1 MRIAVASFSHETCT
15 LCPRPTTVENFERG
29 GVYFGEEVL
38 DNVRGVPTYMN
49 GFIKAAE
56 EESDVELVGVLSAAK
71 SWGGSSGSWLTR
83 ECFDKYSLGIEEGL
97 RKAGKLDGVLLALH
111 GGMAATGVPRP
122 EAEIVRR
129 ARRAVGDIPIFV
141 TFDMHG
147 NEDQE
152 IVDAADGV
160 FSIKTFPHIDSEE
173 TGVAAAKCLFETVRG
188 DFKPTM
194 ALRKP
199 GVISP
204 GVFQHTGSH
213 PMEDIIARA
222 EEWEAK
228 EPDARWVSSMPGFPY
243 ADVPDAGFT
252 VIALTD
258 DDQEL
263 AERIVDDIADL
274 VWSLRVP
281 LASRKLPLPKEGVEK
296 VMGLVAEGKT
306 PVIIADHSD
315 RTGDGT
321 HVLEQLLKQGAK
333 NFGISTIK
341 DPKAV
346 LEVMDEAEVGDTVT
360 VKVGGYEN
368 LSGNPV
374 ELTGRVEFLGDGDYI
389 KSGPM
394 GKGRKTLLGPTA
406 VLDLGDNNHVVIS
419 STLHQVT
426 DRAGFTAFGI
436 DFDSLEIMSLKS
448 RVHFRAFYETVAG
461 SIVEIDSPGLGVA
474 DLTTIDYENVPKDI
488 YPFVEERPS

>member
-15 LCPRPTTVENFERG
+15 LCPRPTTVEDFERG
-29 GVYFGEEVL
+29 GVYYGDKVL
-38 DNVRGVPTYMN
+38 DRVRGIPTYMN

-71 SWGGSSGSWLTR
+71 SWGGSSGSWLTQ

-97 RKAGKLDGVLLALH
+97 KKAGELDGVLLALH
-111 GGMAATGVPRP
+111 GGMAVTGVPRP

-129 ARRAVGDIPIFV
+129 ARRAVGNIPIFV

-152 IVDAADGV
+152 IVDTADGV
-160 FSIKTFPHIDSEE
+160 FSIKTFPHIDSDE
-173 TGVAAAKCLFETVRG
+173 TGVAAAKCLFATIRG

-194 ALRKP
+194 ALKKP

-213 PMEDIIARA
+213 PMKDIIARA
-222 EEWEAK
+222 KEWEEK
-228 EPDARWVSSMPGFPY
+228 ELNARWVSSMPGFPY

-252 VIALTD
+252 VIALTN

-263 AERIVDDIADL
+263 AERIADDMADL

-281 LASRKLPLPKEGVEK
+281 LASRKLPKPKEGVERVLK
-296 VMGLVAEGKT
+296 LVAEGKT

-321 HVLEQLLKQGAK
+321 HVLEQLLNHGAK

-346 LEVMDEAEVGDTVT
+346 LEIMDEADVGDTVT
-360 VKVGGYEN
+360 VKVGGYEY

-374 ELTGRVEFLGDGDYI
+374 ELTGRVEFLGDGDYL

-394 GKGRKTLLGPTA
+394 SKGSKTLLGPTA
-406 VLDLGDNNHVVIS
+406 VLDLGNNNHVVIS

-426 DRAGFTAFGI
+426 DSAGFTAFGI
-436 DFDSLEIMSLKS
+436 DFESLEIMSLKS

-461 SIVEIDSPGLGVA
+461 SIVEIDSPGLGIA
-474 DLTTIDYENVPKDI
+474 DLTTIDYRNVPKDI
-488 YPFVEERPS
+488 YPFVEERPG

>member
-1 MRIAVASFSHETCT
+1 
-15 LCPRPTTVENFERG
+15 
-29 GVYFGEEVL
+29 
-38 DNVRGVPTYMN
+38 
-49 GFIKAAE
+49 
-56 EESDVELVGVLSAAK
+56 
-71 SWGGSSGSWLTR
+71 
-83 ECFDKYSLGIEEGL
+83 
-97 RKAGKLDGVLLALH
+97 
-111 GGMAATGVPRP
+111 MAATGVPRP

-152 IVDAADGV
+152 IVEAADGV
-160 FSIKTFPHIDSEE
+160 FSIKTFPHIDSEQ

-213 PMEDIIARA
+213 PMKDIIARA

-228 EPDARWVSSMPGFPY
+228 EPDVRWVSSMPGFPY

-252 VIALTD
+252 VIALTN

-263 AERIVDDIADL
+263 AERIADDIADL
-274 VWSLRVP
+274 IWSLRVP

-296 VMGLVAEGKT
+296 VMKLVAEGKT

-321 HVLEQLLKQGAK
+321 HILEQLLKQRAR
-333 NFGISTIK
+333 NFGISTLK
-341 DPKAV
+341 DP
-346 LEVMDEAEVGDTVT
+346 
-360 VKVGGYEN
+360 
-368 LSGNPV
+368 
-374 ELTGRVEFLGDGDYI
+374 R
-389 KSGPM
+389 
-394 GKGRKTLLGPTA
+394 A

-426 DRAGFTAFGI
+426 DRAGFAAFGI
-436 DFDSLEIMSLKS
+436 DFESLEIMSLKS
-448 RVHFRAFYETVAG
+448 RVHFRAYYETVAG
-461 SIVEIDSPGLGVA
+461 SIVEIDSPGLGIA
-474 DLTTIDYENVPKDI
+474 DLTTIDYKNVPKDI
-488 YPFVEERPS
+488 YPFVEERPR